1 MQPSKSRYGMLA
13 MAALAVAA
21 IGGFGWKFQ
30 REHQMSQDL
39 FDKPM
44 HTLCVGRHLI
54 DVPAQYVLEYH
65 RYRIDGV
72 EIESLGE
79 MQDEAAFKAE
89 LSKREAELSQEK
101 NEYGK
106 LLSFIHETDE
116 HAFVTVST
124 VNEVVGAWNTVKSR

>member
-1 MQPSKSRYGMLA
+1 MLA

-39 FDKPM
+39 FDTPM

-72 EIESLGE
+72 RSSPS
-79 MQDEAAFKAE
+79 AKCKTKP
-89 LSKREAELSQEK
+89 LSKPNYQARSGTHT
-101 NEYGK
+101 GK
-106 LLSFIHETDE
+106 E
-116 HAFVTVST
+116 
-124 VNEVVGAWNTVKSR
+124 